1 MIETTEPRP
10 MTPPR
15 VTPSPLRRLAAIR
28 PAYWVLIV
36 LLVAIAV
43 ASPAFLEPQGYMNF
57 LRRAAPLVILAAGQL
72 FVIVVGGFDLSVGS
86 LITLVV
92 MASSLLIQGDPAQ
105 TWWVIA
111 LVYGIGLA
119 VGLFNGLVVSWL
131 KVPSIITTLGMLL
144 ALKGIALAWSGG
156 SPQGYLPDN
165 FRDFGR
171 LTWRGLPGIDLLP
184 LAVVVAVVAVALL
197 WWLMHGTVL
206 GRLLL
211 AVGDN
216 PRAAELAGTRVRLVR
231 TIAFIVSALSAV
243 TAGILL
249 GGFAGVSTNVGDG
262 YELQAIAA
270 IVIGGAQLL
279 GGRGTVP
286 GAVAGALS
294 LSALFTLL
302 NLIGLPKPLRD
313 AAQGLILIGAVG
325 WSVWRRRRGGA

>member
-10 MTPPR
+10 IDQPR
-15 VTPSPLRRLAAIR
+15 GAPSPLRRLAAIR

-43 ASPAFLEPQGYMNF
+43 TSPAFLEPQGYMNF

-72 FVIVVGGFDLSVGS
+72 FVIIAGGFDLSVGS

-92 MASSLLIQGDPAQ
+92 MASALLIQGDPAQ

-111 LVYGIGLA
+111 LVYGIGLV

-144 ALKGIALAWSGG
+144 SLKGIALAWSGG

-171 LTWRGLPGIDLLP
+171 LTWRGLPVIDLLP
-184 LAVVVAVVAVALL
+184 LAVVVMVVAVALL

-206 GRLLL
+206 GRLLH
-211 AVGDN
+211 AIGDN
-216 PRAAELAGTRVRLVR
+216 PRAAELAGARVRLVR
-231 TIAFIVSALSAV
+231 TIAFVVSALSAV

-294 LSALFTLL
+294 LAALFTLL

-313 AAQGLILIGAVG
+313 AAQGLILIAAVG